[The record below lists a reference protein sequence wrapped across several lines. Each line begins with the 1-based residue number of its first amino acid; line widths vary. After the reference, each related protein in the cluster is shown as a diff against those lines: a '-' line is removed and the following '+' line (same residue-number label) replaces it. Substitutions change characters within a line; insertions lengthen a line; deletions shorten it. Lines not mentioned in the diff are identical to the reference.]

1 MPEPTAATAFTA
13 RFPVLFLGTAMLLMG
28 LYYSLPTAFIEN
40 GIVRFFA
47 VIPGGVL
54 LDWLTPGYSVT
65 TTGTRIL
72 SPLANLNVLKG
83 CEGTETLLLL
93 YAAMVALGRPLKSTV
108 LGLIL
113 GTALVFLV
121 NQIRIVS
128 LFFVAA
134 YQKSYFELVH
144 GFLAPLLMVAIVAV
158 FFLYWNS
165 IRINQTQQQN

>member
-1 MPEPTAATAFTA
+1 MPESTATAFTA
-13 RFPVLFLGTAMLLMG
+13 RFPVLFLGTAMVLMG

-54 LDWLTPGYSVT
+54 LDWLTPGFSVT

-93 YAAMVALGRPLKSTV
+93 YSALVALGRTLKTTAWRLLMATV
-108 LGLIL
+108 L
-113 GTALVFLV
+113 VFVL
-121 NQIRIVS
+121 NQVRIVS

-134 YQKSYFELVH
+134 YHKPYFELVH
-144 GFLAPLLMVAIVAV
+144 GFVAPLLMVAIVAA
-158 FFLYWNS
+158 FFLYWNRV
-165 IRINQTQQQN
+165 RINQTQLQT